1 MRLQRIAPTIALRCS
16 AILPVWLPCKIFF
29 TTEDFPTQAFP
40 KVLLTKWR
48 NNKPRPCEEERRSNP
63 MIKIKCR
70 GCDLQQH
77 FNFSSGY
84 ALQVRRRANSQKLH
98 RAFRFYPGSLSANE
112 YASTTHSLI
121 KNL

>member
-16 AILPVWLPCKIFF
+16 AILPGWLPCKIFF
-29 TTEDFPTQAFP
+29 TTVDFPTPAFP

-70 GCDLQQH
+70 GCELQQH
-77 FNFSSGY
+77 YSISVPAVRCYSATKPLHKTFSGVFTSIRQPFDY
-84 ALQVRRRANSQKLH
+84 
-98 RAFRFYPGSLSANE
+98 E
-112 YASTTHSLI
+112 YIFS
-121 KNL
+121 